1 MEIDR
6 NDSCCGTHESA
17 TCWIN
22 TTDSTGMIFASIVW
36 VSILYAAAVTL
47 VVVVDGELAYYNAI
61 VILFLVFMALWSHA
75 RTMFGDPGAVPR
87 NAHPLPRDAE
97 SGAVIS
103 MCGRCDG
110 YKPPGSHHD
119 RTSNRCISR
128 MDHFCPWMNNAIGAK
143 NQKNFFL
150 FLIYTDLAAI
160 YMYIVLCL
168 HLIDC
173 NQFTCFT
180 GVGLNLVRVLI
191 FILLFGILFTSSMIL
206 NQVYGLAT
214 GLGTIDR
221 MKLKSDD
228 PEEGT
233 PVPFEH
239 VFGSWWLAYFLPLD
253 PYFSD
258 PEAVFHYRL
267 GDDNYCVK

>member
-1 MEIDR
+1 MDTD
-6 NDSCCGTHESA
+6 NSCCGTHESA
-17 TCWIN
+17 CCWI
-22 TTDSTGMIFASIVW
+22 TTADSCGIVCASLVW
-36 VSILYAAAVTL
+36 LSILYAAAVTL

-61 VILFLVFMALWSHA
+61 IILFLVFMALWSHA

-87 NAHPLPRDAE
+87 KAHPLPKDAE
-97 SGAVIS
+97 AIIS

-128 MDHFCPWMNNAIGAK
+128 MDHFCPWMNNPIGAK

-173 NQFTCFT
+173 SQFNCFT

-191 FILLFGILFTSSMIL
+191 FILIFGILFTSSMII
-206 NQVYGLAT
+206 NQVYNLAT

-221 MKLKSDD
+221 MKHV
-228 PEEGT
+228 EEGI

-239 VFGSWWLAYFLPLD
+239 VFGSWWLAYFIPID
-253 PYFSD
+253 PYFAD
-258 PEAVFHYRL
+258 PEAVYHYRL
-267 GDDNYCVK
+267 GQENYCSK